1 MKITSAAHQTAPRGG
16 QARLGLFGIPGTC
29 PGLVAPPPYI
39 RGAVVQRENPRLR
52 PSRIRGVLNS
62 FDRDDLSEAPQRP
75 VAKVQPV
82 TIAAPVR
89 RPSLDDEPELA
100 HSRWLADLAEFYGC
114 QFDEEAAAYARSFA
128 GAGMAEHLM
137 AMEG

>member
-1 MKITSAAHQTAPRGG
+1 MEITSDAHQTASHGG
-16 QARLGLFGIPGTC
+16 QASLGLFGILGTC

-39 RGAVVQRENPRLR
+39 RGAVVQKENPRLR

-62 FDRDDLSEAPQRP
+62 FDRAGLSDARARHSAAP
-75 VAKVQPV
+75 VAKPV
-82 TIAAPVR
+82 TVVV

-100 HSRWLADLAEFYGC
+100 HSQWLADVAATYGC
-114 QFDEEAAAYARSFA
+114 MYDEEAAAYARSFA
-128 GAGMAEHLM
+128 GAGMTEHLM

>member
-1 MKITSAAHQTAPRGG
+1 MKINSASQRTAPRGG

-39 RGAVVQRENPRLR
+39 RGAVVQRPDSKLR

-62 FDRDDLSEAPQRP
+62 FDRDGLSEAPQAP
-75 VAKVQPV
+75 VAKVQP
-82 TIAAPVR
+82 IAAPAR
-89 RPSLDDEPELA
+89 RLALDDEPELA
-100 HSRWLADLAEFYGC
+100 HSRWLADLAECYGC
-114 QFDEEAAAYARSFA
+114 PYDEEAAAYARSFA
-128 GAGMAEHLM
+128 GVGMAEHLM